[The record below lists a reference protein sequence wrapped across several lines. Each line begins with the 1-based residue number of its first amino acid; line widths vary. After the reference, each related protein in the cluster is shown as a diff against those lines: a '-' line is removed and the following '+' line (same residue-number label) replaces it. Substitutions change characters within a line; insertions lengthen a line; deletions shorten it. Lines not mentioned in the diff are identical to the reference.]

1 MPITAEQFAVTLE
14 NMTQAWKAIPEG
26 QRLRKDEEQ
35 SFFDYLK
42 SKQTEMCEGLVKRWH
57 SGESSHP
64 DRLQLAKEYENNPEG
79 YEKLRQDLLHDDI
92 KGDPFVQAAD
102 LNLRL
107 IKYTASE

>member
-1 MPITAEQFAVTLE
+1 MPITPEQFAVTLE
-14 NMTQAWKAIPEG
+14 NMTQAWKGIPEP

-35 SFFDYLK
+35 SFFDDLK
-42 SKQTEMCEGLVKRWH
+42 STQTKMCEEMVRRWH

-64 DRLQLAKEYENNPEG
+64 DSKQLASEYENNPEG
-79 YEKLRQDLLHDDI
+79 YEKLRKDLLHEDI

-107 IKYTASE
+107 IKYTASD